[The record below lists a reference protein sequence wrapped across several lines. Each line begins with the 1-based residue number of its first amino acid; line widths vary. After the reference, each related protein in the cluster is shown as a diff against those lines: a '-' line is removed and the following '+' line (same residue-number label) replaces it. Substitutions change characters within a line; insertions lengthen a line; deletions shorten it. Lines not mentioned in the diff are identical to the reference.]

1 MTMTIILCILALLV
15 GFVLGV
21 VFAKRALALEH
32 EAVKLVREDLLTKIA
47 ELRSESPISD

>member
-1 MTMTIILCILALLV
+1 MTIALIILALLI

-32 EAVKLVREDLLTKIA
+32 AAARRVHADLKAKLAALE
-47 ELRSESPISD
+47 

>member
-1 MTMTIILCILALLV
+1 MTIILCILALIV

-32 EAVKLVREDLLTKIA
+32 KAVKLVREDLLTK
-47 ELRSESPISD
+47 LRSEIPIPD